1 MFDAQSIGEKVY
13 RIRKTELHKSQE
25 QFADMIGT
33 SKDTVS
39 NIERSEVIPRTKT
52 LAKLAKATN
61 KTVDF
66 FLSEEE

>member
-1 MFDAQSIGEKVY
+1 MFDAQSIGDKVY
-13 RIRKTELHKSQE
+13 RVRKVELHKTQE
-25 QFADMIGT
+25 QFADMIGM

-39 NIERSEVIPRTKT
+39 NIERGEVMPGTKT
-52 LAKLAKATN
+52 LAKLAQATN